1 MSRNSGKFIGRE
13 VNKYPNGDKA
23 VTDTFMLYD
32 GTLVYHVYN
41 VTAGGREHSH
51 QIMDEHGRHI
61 YARAIGGD
69 HPWIELD
76 RMVALRWLESLTP
89 EKMEK
94 LMKVTDMNTL
104 ELIMNIAYSDPV
116 EENTFEKRMS
126 L

>member
-1 MSRNSGKFIGRE
+1 MEGLVSGVVCLELRSFW
-13 VNKYPNGDKA
+13 PP
-23 VTDTFMLYD
+23 
-32 GTLVYHVYN
+32 TLCGQQDSLDVYN